1 MLACSHCGEVYSAKL
16 VECPRC
22 HTPAAESGASLRQA
36 ASVDASGALAVPAR
50 TAFSGERGDKGAG
63 AGLALLLLAWGIIWR
78 MTLWGL
84 AAGSVLGLLYGCASI
99 FLVGGLYGVLFGAI
113 LGLETGLL
121 SGVVMAAIA
130 LATPLR
136 TRRTSRFSKVLRV
149 MPIGVILALAVLQIT
164 ATIASIVSDPFGPP
178 YGGGLV
184 EFLTQ
189 AWTRLSND
197 RWQLFTYYVPSIIGT
212 VPAWFAG
219 KQVASWVADES
230 WRPRQPL
237 P

>member
-1 MLACSHCGEVYSAKL
+1 M
-16 VECPRC
+16 
-22 HTPAAESGASLRQA
+22 T
-36 ASVDASGALAVPAR
+36 
-50 TAFSGERGDKGAG
+50 
-63 AGLALLLLAWGIIWR
+63 LLLLAWGIIWR

-84 AAGSVLGLLYGCASI
+84 AAGSVLGLLYGCALI
-99 FLVGGLYGVLFGAI
+99 FLVGGVYGVLFGAVF
-113 LGLETGLL
+113 GLVTGLL
-121 SGVVMAAIA
+121 SGVVMAVIT

-149 MPIGVILALAVLQIT
+149 VPIVVILALAMLQVI
-164 ATIASIVSDPFGPP
+164 ATIASDPFGPP
-178 YGGGLV
+178 ASGLM

-189 AWTRLSND
+189 AWSRLSNGG
-197 RWQLFTYYVPSIIGT
+197 WQIFIYYIPSIIGT

-237 P
+237 PSLSKLRS